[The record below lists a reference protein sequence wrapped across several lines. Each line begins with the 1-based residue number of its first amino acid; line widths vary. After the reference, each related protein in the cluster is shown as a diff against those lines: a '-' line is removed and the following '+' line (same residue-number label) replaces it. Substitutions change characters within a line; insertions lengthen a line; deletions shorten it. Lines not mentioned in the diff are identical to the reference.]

1 MVKNLQY
8 NLTIQGDS
16 SLIPGQGTNI
26 PHAVELLSPHTTT
39 RESLCTTM
47 KDLYDAMKIPC
58 VLTKTRGRH
67 IKKKKK
73 KDKEWKCSPHCK
85 FSLDISPRSIIS
97 LSPPPRCQLQVPP
110 TFPKGCGAVLVIGPE
125 LSLKR
130 SVSAGH

>member
-26 PHAVELLSPHTTT
+26 PPAVELLSPHTTT

-58 VLTKTRGRH
+58 VLTKTRGRQ

-73 KDKEWKCSPHCK
+73 R
-85 FSLDISPRSIIS
+85 IRN
-97 LSPPPRCQLQVPP
+97 
-110 TFPKGCGAVLVIGPE
+110 G
-125 LSLKR
+125 
-130 SVSAGH
+130 SALRTASSH